1 MYLPIPN
8 KCLVAALVAVLGL
21 SGNLFAFETAIPA
34 ATAKTHAT
42 AKHSGHKHHAKR
54 HSAKKAT
61 RTHKS
66 SHKTTHKT
74 RHAHK
79 AIRASK

>member
-34 ATAKTHAT
+34 ASAKTHA
-42 AKHSGHKHHAKR
+42 AVKHSGHKHRAKR
-54 HSAKKAT
+54 HSARKAT
-61 RTHKS
+61 R
-66 SHKTTHKT
+66 
-74 RHAHK
+74 AHK
-79 AIRASK
+79 HGHKASHRHKAARASK